1 MGRHDVYRRWKKSR
15 EAAGIRC
22 TLTFAQWCDLWD
34 EKPGAYEAR
43 GRGGWVTAQS
53 VIGDGFVP
61 GNVEIIPA
69 TEVFRRTM
77 DEHYGGE
84 RDYLP

>member
-1 MGRHDVYRRWKKSR
+1 MARYDVYRRWVKR
-15 EAAGIRC
+15 TEARKILC
-22 TLTFAQWCDLWD
+22 TLTFQQWWD
-34 EKPGAYEAR
+34 EWEKSGCYEFR
-43 GRGGWVTAQS
+43 GRNGYVMAQS

-69 TEVFRRTM
+69 VEVFKRAM
-77 DEHYGGE
+77 DAHYGGE

>member
-1 MGRHDVYRRWKKSR
+1 MDRYDVYRRWKRSV
-15 EAAGIRC
+15 EARRIRC
-22 TLTFAQWCDLWD
+22 TLTFKQWCDLWD

-43 GRGGWVTAQS
+43 GRAGWQMAQS
-53 VIGDGFVP
+53 VPGDGFVP

-77 DEHYGGE
+77 DAHYGD
-84 RDYLP
+84 RNYL